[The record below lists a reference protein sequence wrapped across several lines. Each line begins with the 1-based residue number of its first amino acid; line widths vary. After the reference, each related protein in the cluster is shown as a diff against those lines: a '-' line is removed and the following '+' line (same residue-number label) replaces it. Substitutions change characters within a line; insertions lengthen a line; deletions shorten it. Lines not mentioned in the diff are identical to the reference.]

1 MVTRG
6 STLLSVSADY
16 QRDIHYESAELRD
29 DLVKRVQ
36 ETMDANNRRQEHEL
50 KEGSGNTATPQTPE
64 IELDDLTRSKGKV
77 TSK

>member
-6 STLLSVSADY
+6 STLLAVSADD

-50 KEGSGNTATPQTPE
+50 KEGSGNTAPQTPE
-64 IELDDLTRSKGKV
+64 IELDDLTRGEGKV